1 MPSEIIND
9 TKGKSWNLKL
19 CSNYI
24 PTNNYTNILR
34 LKREKEKKKKNL
46 IKTKYLIKKL
56 KKKKTK
62 STQKITN
69 S

>member
-34 LKREKEKKKKNL
+34 LKREKEKEKKPYKNKIFNKKVKNK
-46 IKTKYLIKKL
+46 IKVHKKF
-56 KKKKTK
+56 
-62 STQKITN
+62 TN